1 MRETSQM
8 YQDLYLSRKLLFK
21 SILLLGGEK
30 MKNSVAHLL
39 DSSSR
44 LAKRQHVPGVGLRI

>member
-21 SILLLGGEK
+21 SISLLGGEK
-30 MKNSVAHLL
+30 MKNSVVH
-39 DSSSR
+39 R
-44 LAKRQHVPGVGLRI
+44 

>member
-30 MKNSVAHLL
+30 MKNSVVH
-39 DSSSR
+39 R
-44 LAKRQHVPGVGLRI
+44 